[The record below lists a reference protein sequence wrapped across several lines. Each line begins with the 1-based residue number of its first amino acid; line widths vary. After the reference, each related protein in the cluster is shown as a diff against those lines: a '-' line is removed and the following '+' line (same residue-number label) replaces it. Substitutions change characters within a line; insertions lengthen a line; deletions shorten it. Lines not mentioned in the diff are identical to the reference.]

1 MLSQL
6 RGRVALFG
14 NREEKAGKEAAAQAE
29 LDRLAGMQPS
39 ELGAEI
45 MRAFG
50 PDGLQTRS
58 GHRQGPVEVTN
69 WLMSSY
75 SSKTKYTQPLLRP
88 VMEGLQAL
96 ENAGLVETR
105 GFGDRG
111 AGSTYH
117 ATRAGEE
124 ALADGSVAQRL
135 SA

>member
-1 MLSQL
+1 MH
-6 RGRVALFG
+6 VALFG
-14 NREEKAGKEAAAQAE
+14 NRQEKAVEEGSAQQE
-29 LDRLAGMQPS
+29 LDRLSGLSTP

-50 PDGLQTRS
+50 PDGLQTQS
-58 GHRQGPVEVTN
+58 GHRQGPIEITK

-75 SSKTKYTQPLLRP
+75 SKKTKYTQPLLLP

-96 ENAGLVETR
+96 DNAGLVESR

-111 AGSTYH
+111 AASTYH

>member
-1 MLSQL
+1 
-6 RGRVALFG
+6 VALFG
-14 NREEKAGKEAAAQAE
+14 NREEKAAKEAEAQGE
-29 LDRLAGMQPS
+29 LDRLTGLQQP

-50 PDGLQTRS
+50 HDGLETKS
-58 GHRQGPVEVTN
+58 GHRQGPIEVTN

-75 SSKTKYTQPLLRP
+75 SSQTKFTQPLLRP

-96 ENAGLVETR
+96 DNAGLVENR

-111 AGSTYH
+111 AAKTYH

-124 ALADGSVAQRL
+124 ALADGSVARRL
-135 SA
+135 AV